1 MFQKEKFRS
10 KMASKEKK
18 PAIGIDYASRK
29 IAGKT
34 TGHKPDKPE
43 LKRTWLAGNSKS
55 QIPNYKQKLVKQRFF
70 YHDSDA

>member
-10 KMASKEKK
+10 KMAPKEKK
-18 PAIGIDYASRK
+18 PATGIDYASRK

-43 LKRTWLAGNSKS
+43 PKRTWLVRE
-55 QIPNYKQKLVKQRFF
+55 ITNYKQISVEQRIF
-70 YHDSDA
+70 YHDSEA